1 MSEDKK
7 IKKTKKVKQPKTFS
21 IKKLPAFYKK
31 KKNLKKIEKKIFK
44 GLHIANDE
52 SFVRS
57 LYMQKDGQYFLIEDK
72 SFTKKDIARLKKIA
86 KDIKSQKAFRINLL
100 PLAISLACIFA
111 LVLSVI
117 TFKDLVL
124 KIAVQKIGESIF
136 QAKCDIDYAKIELIN
151 AHIRLDG
158 IQQADKNAPMKNL
171 FEIDRIDIDFDLLQL
186 LKKKFVSENIE
197 VRNIAF
203 GTDRKS
209 SGFIPQK
216 EKKQKEK
223 KEGDGF
229 DFNSL
234 LSLPIIQ
241 DEKNDIIESLS
252 SFNPETILSNLNDSL
267 RSPDLAK
274 TVIDD
279 VELLYRKYEKLPNEF
294 EIASKDVQE
303 KIKEI
308 QAIDIEEL
316 KKNPTKIP
324 EAISLVQSSL
334 DLTKEIKTKID
345 KTSSELQGDV
355 KKVSAYSKE
364 IQTAFNA
371 DLTFVS
377 KEINSLTSFR
387 LGDAKTIMTD
397 ELEKIA
403 IRSLGKYYPYAVL
416 GLEKVKEFSTKPKK
430 EVKPKKEKKRII
442 RTGRIITYKKDT
454 KPSILLQNIHLSSL
468 VSDWD
473 ISADIKDISNDMD
486 LWGRPTSAEFIFDTS
501 SIKNFGSLVFDL
513 RESRENLIAVQY
525 DGSGYPMDLSK
536 ISQSLMEGAES
547 QKLSIPGLPLISGT
561 SKIQS
566 KLVADD
572 FNVFAIEGSLL
583 LDPCSVQSASF
594 EPEFVYN
601 LYARALQKLNSLD
614 ASFKI
619 QNTKD
624 AGFDLKISSDIDAQF
639 IEIFSE
645 LMNEE
650 ITSIQQAATKEVE
663 AFLRESLAPVYDA
676 IGEFNSIDE
685 LIENQKKKLEG
696 YQKEAEKKISELKQ
710 IASNR
715 LEEEKQKALEE
726 AQKIIDKGKEEAQ
739 KEVDKAKEQGKE
751 VVEDAVKNVLKGFF

>member
-136 QAKCDIDYAKIELIN
+136 QAKCDIDYAKIELLN

-229 DFNSL
+229 DFNAL

-486 LWGRPTSAEFIFDTS
+486 LWGRPTSAEFIFDTF

>member
-72 SFTKKDIARLKKIA
+72 TFTKKDIARLKKIA

-229 DFNSL
+229 DFNAL

-279 VELLYRKYEKLPNEF
+279 VGFLYTKYEKLPNEF
-294 EIASKDVQE
+294 DIATKDVQE

-377 KEINSLTSFR
+377 KEINKLTSFR
-387 LGDAKTIMTD
+387 LGDAKTIIAD

-454 KPSILLQNIHLSSL
+454 KPSILLQNIYLSSL

-473 ISADIKDISNDMD
+473 ISAEIKDISNDMD

-513 RESRENLIAVQY
+513 RESRENLIVVNY
-525 DGSGYPMDLSK
+525 DGAGYPMDLSK
-536 ISQSLMEGAES
+536 ISQSLIEGAES

-583 LDPCSVQSASF
+583 LDPCSVRSASF
-594 EPEFVYN
+594 EPDFVYN

-614 ASFKI
+614 ARFKI
-619 QNTKD
+619 QNAKD
-624 AGFDLKISSDIDAQF
+624 TGFDLRISSDIDARF

-645 LMNEE
+645 LMDEE

-663 AFLRESLAPVYDA
+663 TFLRESLAPVYDA

-696 YQKEAEKKISELKQ
+696 YQKEAEKKVSELKQ

-715 LEEEKQKALEE
+715 LEEEKQKALE
-726 AQKIIDKGKEEAQ
+726 QVQ
-739 KEVDKAKEQGKE
+739 EQGKE

>member
-1 MSEDKK
+1 MNDEKKQKKPKK
-7 IKKTKKVKQPKTFS
+7 IKQAKTFS
-21 IKKLPAFYKK
+21 IKKIPSFYKK

-72 SFTKKDIARLKKIA
+72 TFTKKDIARLKKIA

-136 QAKCDIDYAKIELIN
+136 QAKCDIDYAKIELLN

-229 DFNSL
+229 DFNAL

-279 VELLYRKYEKLPNEF
+279 VGFLYTKYEKLPNEF
-294 EIASKDVQE
+294 DIATKDVQE

-377 KEINSLTSFR
+377 KEINKLTSFR
-387 LGDAKTIMTD
+387 LGDAKTIIAD

-473 ISADIKDISNDMD
+473 ISAEIKDISNDMD

-513 RESRENLIAVQY
+513 RESRENLIVVNY
-525 DGSGYPMDLSK
+525 DGAGYPMDLSK
-536 ISQSLMEGAES
+536 ISQSLIEGAES

-583 LDPCSVQSASF
+583 LDPCSVRSASF
-594 EPEFVYN
+594 EPDFVYN

-715 LEEEKQKALEE
+715 LEEEKQKALE
-726 AQKIIDKGKEEAQ
+726 QVQ
-739 KEVDKAKEQGKE
+739 EQGKE

>member
-1 MSEDKK
+1 MNDEKKQKKPKK
-7 IKKTKKVKQPKTFS
+7 IKQAKTFS
-21 IKKLPAFYKK
+21 IKKIPSFYKK

-72 SFTKKDIARLKKIA
+72 TFTKKDIARLKKIA

-136 QAKCDIDYAKIELIN
+136 QAKCDIDYAKIELLN

-241 DEKNDIIESLS
+241 DEKNDIIESLA

-279 VELLYRKYEKLPNEF
+279 VGFLYTKYEKLPNEF
-294 EIASKDVQE
+294 DIATKDVQE

-377 KEINSLTSFR
+377 KEINKLTSFR
-387 LGDAKTIMTD
+387 LGDAKTIIAD

-473 ISADIKDISNDMD
+473 ISAEIKDISNDMD

-513 RESRENLIAVQY
+513 RESRENLIVVNY
-525 DGSGYPMDLSK
+525 DGAGYPMDLSK
-536 ISQSLMEGAES
+536 ISQSLIEGAES

-583 LDPCSVQSASF
+583 LDPCSVRSASF
-594 EPEFVYN
+594 EPDFVYN

-715 LEEEKQKALEE
+715 LEEEKQKALE
-726 AQKIIDKGKEEAQ
+726 QVQ
-739 KEVDKAKEQGKE
+739 EQGKE

>member
-1 MSEDKK
+1 MNDEKKQKKPKK
-7 IKKTKKVKQPKTFS
+7 IKQAKTFS
-21 IKKLPAFYKK
+21 IKKIPSFYKK

-72 SFTKKDIARLKKIA
+72 TFTKKDIARLKKIA

-136 QAKCDIDYAKIELIN
+136 QAKCDIDYAKIELLN

-229 DFNSL
+229 DFNAL

-279 VELLYRKYEKLPNEF
+279 VGFLYTKYEKLPNEF
-294 EIASKDVQE
+294 DIATKDVQE

-387 LGDAKTIMTD
+387 LGDAKTIIAD

-473 ISADIKDISNDMD
+473 ISAEIKDISNDMD

-513 RESRENLIAVQY
+513 RESRENLIVVNY
-525 DGSGYPMDLSK
+525 DGAGYPMDLSK
-536 ISQSLMEGAES
+536 ISQSLIEGAES

-583 LDPCSVQSASF
+583 LDPCSVRSASF
-594 EPEFVYN
+594 EPDFVYN

>member
-1 MSEDKK
+1 MNDEKKQKKPKK
-7 IKKTKKVKQPKTFS
+7 IKQAKTFS
-21 IKKLPAFYKK
+21 IKKIPSFYKK

-72 SFTKKDIARLKKIA
+72 TFTKKDIARLKKIA

-229 DFNSL
+229 DFNAL

-279 VELLYRKYEKLPNEF
+279 VGFLYTKYEKLPNEF
-294 EIASKDVQE
+294 DIATKDVQE

-377 KEINSLTSFR
+377 KEINKLTSFR
-387 LGDAKTIMTD
+387 LGDAKTIIAD

-473 ISADIKDISNDMD
+473 ISAEIKDISNDMD